1 LKGVFVSPKRLIAL
15 LFAGLLTCAALFAQ
29 ATTSLRGTVTDPQGA
44 SVAGAVLTL
53 KDAATGS
60 IRKIVASANGE
71 YQFLQIAPGTYSLQ
85 AEHPGFETLT
95 NTGVVLAVNTPAT
108 LDCKLIVGSVG
119 TIVAVEADASAI
131 NTVDASVGN
140 AFTQTQIRELPLQ
153 TRNVVELLSIQPGVT
168 QTGEVLG
175 ARRDQ
180 NNITLDG
187 VDVNQNQ
194 SSGISVTGNNGSE
207 GAGSTANGNITPG
220 FNAALPV
227 PLDSVQEF
235 RVTVGGQGANQGRS
249 SGGQVSLVTKSGTN
263 QLHGSFYEYNRN
275 TDLTSN
281 DWFNNRSGVARTP
294 LVRNQFGAS
303 IGGPVIKNRIFLF
316 GNWERRIDASGQS
329 ALRTVPSEALKQGN
343 LQVKLTNGTTQ
354 TLAPADL
361 LALDPKALG
370 FSSAMKNVLGAYPV
384 GNDPAAG
391 ADHGLNFSGL
401 LFNAPFQEDDSA
413 YVAKMD
419 FNIDNA
425 RKHTVS
431 VRGTLAGD
439 SQTNPSGI
447 SQFPGQSA
455 ASQILNN
462 SRGISA
468 LYTWVVKP
476 SLINTLSYGLT
487 RFSQAQSGTL
497 GTSLTFQSLSS
508 NVNFNTRPK
517 LQQIPTHNIA
527 DDLNWT
533 KGKHTITTG
542 LNFRFINNDLSS
554 YTNSFAS
561 YSFSRNTLLGL
572 GGDATTLVTN
582 YLQTKLGDSTLK
594 LADPTNVQG
603 ALGDLL
609 GVINQYSIT
618 YNFGRTG
625 AAVPIGAPS
634 VRNFA
639 ANEYEGYVQ
648 DSWRIRRDLTVTFGL
663 RYSNFSVPY
672 ETNGVQVGTTVGLD
686 QYFAERVGAMLS
698 GTPSYAI
705 KDASLTYALNGPLNK
720 SSSWYG
726 RDKNNFGP
734 RLSFAYAPEQNSGNW
749 WSSFLGKG
757 SVLRGGVAMVYDRYG
772 SDLITYLDSSGSPGL
787 ATSLT
792 QPVNTN
798 FTSAA
803 RYPNLPALPA
813 ASGGSFPY
821 TPATITGGFNQDVG
835 VDPNLVAPYSFVLNL
850 NYAKE
855 IPGKMTLEVGYA
867 GRLSRKNLVQ
877 QDFDQPLTGFKD
889 PVSGQTWI
897 QGAGALRTLYDAGLT
912 PTQVKS
918 NPGSVPL
925 VPFIENMF
933 PTLKNYYFP
942 GSASANYF
950 DVVYNQ
956 NAGSDLDGLN
966 QVDRSRKPDG
976 TCFSKLGCNT
986 FYPLQLA
993 GLPTW
998 TNSGFSTYH
1007 AGTLSIRRPLA
1018 NGVGFDFNYT
1028 LSHSIDNSSGAEA
1041 GAGSSGAVLQD
1052 AFNPS
1057 AFRGSSDFDSRH
1069 NITTDILLQLPF
1081 GKGRRF
1087 AGSAPLWLDEAIGGW
1102 QVALIGRYHSGLPT
1116 TISYGGVFN
1125 VNYENSSIAIAKP
1138 GYKPVTAMGIDNN
1151 GIPSLFANTSA
1162 ANNYEASYP
1171 GVTGTRSIIRL
1182 PGYTNFDVS
1191 LSKSFALPWEG
1202 HRLQFRAEAFN
1213 AFNNVNFYAPQLS
1226 VSSPAVF
1233 GEFQRALPMRV
1244 LQLSLRYQF

>member
-1 LKGVFVSPKRLIAL
+1 MLQRFLV
-15 LFAGLLTCAALFAQ
+15 LFTAGLLACASSFGQ
-29 ATTSLRGTVTDPQGA
+29 ATTSLRGAVTDPQGA
-44 SVAGAVLTL
+44 AVSGALLTL
-53 KDAATGS
+53 TDSATGS
-60 IRKIVASANGE
+60 IRKIVADNAGD

-85 AEHPGFETLT
+85 VDKPGFDSLT
-95 NTGVVLAVNTPAT
+95 KTGIVLAVNTPAT
-108 LDCKLIVGSVG
+108 LDCRLTVGSVG
-119 TIVAVEADASAI
+119 TTIAVEADASAI

-140 AFTQTQIRELPLQ
+140 PFTQTQVRELPLQ

-194 SSGISVTGNNGSE
+194 NSGITVSGTNGSE
-207 GAGSTANGNITPG
+207 ASGTSNITSG

-249 SGGQVSLVTKSGTN
+249 SGGQVSLITKSGTN

-329 ALRTVPSEALKQGN
+329 ALRTVPSELLKQGD
-343 LQVKLTNGTTQ
+343 LQVKLTNGSTQ
-354 TLAPADL
+354 TLTPADL
-361 LALDPKALG
+361 SALDPLHTG
-370 FSSAMKNVLGAYPV
+370 FTSAMKNVLGSYPV

-391 ADHGLNFSGL
+391 ADHGLNFSAL
-401 LFNAPFQEDDSA
+401 LFNAPFVEDDSA

-425 RKHTVS
+425 RKHTVA
-431 VRGTLAGD
+431 VRGTLAGN

-447 SQFPGQSA
+447 AEFPGQSP

-487 RFSQAQSGTL
+487 RYSQAQSGAL
-497 GTSLTFQSLSS
+497 GTSLGFQSLS
-508 NVNFNTRPK
+508 NLVNTSQRPRTQ
-517 LQQIPTHNIA
+517 LIPTHNLA

-533 KGKHTITTG
+533 RGKHTITTG
-542 LNFRFINNDLSS
+542 LNFRFINNDLTS
-554 YTNSFAS
+554 YANSFAS
-561 YSFSRNTLLGL
+561 YSYSRNTLLGL

-582 YLQTKLGDSTLK
+582 YLQTKLGDPTLK
-594 LADPTNVQG
+594 LSDPTNVQG

-609 GVINQYSIT
+609 GIINQYSVT

-625 AAVPIGAPS
+625 AAIPIGAPS
-634 VRNFA
+634 IRDFA
-639 ANEYEGYVQ
+639 TNEYEGYVQ
-648 DSWRIRRDLTVTFGL
+648 DSWRVRRDLTLTFGV
-663 RYSNFSVPY
+663 RYSNFSVPN

-686 QYFAERVGAMLS
+686 KYFAERVGAMLA
-698 GTPSYAI
+698 GTPNNALP
-705 KDASLTYALNGPLNK
+705 DASLTYTLDGPANGK
-720 SSSWYG
+720 GSWYA

-734 RLSFAYAPEQNSGNW
+734 RFSFAYSPEQNSGKW
-749 WSSFLGKG
+749 WSGLLGKG
-757 SVLRGGVAMVYDRYG
+757 TVLRGGFAMVYDRYG
-772 SDLITYLDSSGSPGL
+772 SDLITALDSTGSPGL

-798 FTSAA
+798 FTTSA
-803 RYPNLPALPA
+803 RYPNLPSLPA

-821 TPATITGGFNQDVG
+821 TPSTITGGFNQGVG

-855 IPGKMTLEVGYA
+855 LPGKMTMEIGYA
-867 GRLSRKNLVQ
+867 GRLSRKNLIQ
-877 QDFDQPLTGFKD
+877 QDFDQPLTQFKD
-889 PVSGQTWI
+889 PASGQTWA
-897 QGAGALRTLYDAGLT
+897 QGAGVLRGLYDNGLT
-912 PTQVKS
+912 DAQVKA

-956 NAGSDLDGLN
+956 NSGSDLDSLN
-966 QVDRSRKPDG
+966 QMDRSRKPDG
-976 TCFSKLGCNT
+976 TCFSKTGCNT

-998 TNSGFSTYH
+998 TNSGFSNYN
-1007 AGTLSIRRPLA
+1007 AGTLTIRRSLS

-1028 LSHSIDNSSGAEA
+1028 LSHSIDNSSGAES
-1041 GAGSSGAVLQD
+1041 GAGTSGGVLQD
-1052 AFNPS
+1052 AFNPN
-1057 AFRGSSDFDSRH
+1057 AFRGSSDFDARH

-1087 AGSAPLWLDEAIGGW
+1087 AGNAPLWLDEAIGGW
-1102 QVALIGRYHSGLPT
+1102 QLALIGRYHSGLPT
-1116 TISYGGVFN
+1116 TIYYGGIYN

-1138 GYKPVTAMGIDNN
+1138 GYTPATSIGIDNN

-1162 ANNYEASYP
+1162 NTNFEASYP
-1171 GVTGTRSIIRL
+1171 GVTGTRAIIRL
-1182 PGYTNFDVS
+1182 PSFTNFDMS
-1191 LSKSFALPWEG
+1191 LSKSFAMPWEG

-1226 VSSPAVF
+1226 LSSPAVF
-1233 GEFQRALPMRV
+1233 GEFQHAQPMRV